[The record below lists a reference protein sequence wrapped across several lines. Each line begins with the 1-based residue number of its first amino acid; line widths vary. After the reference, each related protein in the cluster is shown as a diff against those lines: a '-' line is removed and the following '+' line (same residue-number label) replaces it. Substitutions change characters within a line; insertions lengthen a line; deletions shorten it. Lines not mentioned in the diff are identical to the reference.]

1 MTQNLDLEWSLD
13 VFVKNIE
20 MGSLRRI
27 MLYLVI
33 SYWPVD
39 LALMKNLRTIL
50 TEVEENFYEQEFL
63 RKNLK
68 ILEAKNKIISQDE

>member
-50 TEVEENFYEQEFL
+50 TEVEENFYGQEFL

-68 ILEAKNKIISQDE
+68 ILETKNKIISQDE

>member
-20 MGSLRRI
+20 MGSLRRV